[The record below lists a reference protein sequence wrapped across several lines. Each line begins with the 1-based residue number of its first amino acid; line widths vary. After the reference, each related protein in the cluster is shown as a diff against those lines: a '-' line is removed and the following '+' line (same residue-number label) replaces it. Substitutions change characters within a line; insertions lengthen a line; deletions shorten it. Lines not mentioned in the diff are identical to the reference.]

1 MPVIAF
7 IIASASGG
15 RAGEKIF
22 LLFRGSKGGSKNKG
36 FQPGRA
42 GRGEGLNVT
51 EGGFC
56 FSDLGFF
63 QASV

>member
-22 LLFRGSKGGSKNKG
+22 LLFRGSKGGSKIRG
-36 FQPGRA
+36 FSPGAR
-42 GRGEGLNVT
+42 
-51 EGGFC
+51 EGGK
-56 FSDLGFF
+56 G
-63 QASV
+63 